1 MELKDRDIILLKR
14 VRKGDKKAFD
24 ELFCM
29 YYAPLCVHACRFV
42 EDTDAENIVQDLMLY
57 IWENRRRLEIS
68 ISLRSYLFTS
78 VRNRALNLIGRSKT
92 KDKVLENIGRSID
105 FYFLPPSCPLD
116 ELETMFNDAL
126 QELSPEVREAFLLSR
141 FEGKTYK
148 EIAAGAG
155 VSVKIVDHRIQ
166 KAVSHLRARL
176 SGLLP
181 EMA

>member
-78 VRNRALNLIGRSKT
+78 VRNRALIT
-92 KDKVLENIGRSID
+92 
-105 FYFLPPSCPLD
+105 
-116 ELETMFNDAL
+116 
-126 QELSPEVREAFLLSR
+126 Q
-141 FEGKTYK
+141 
-148 EIAAGAG
+148 
-155 VSVKIVDHRIQ
+155 
-166 KAVSHLRARL
+166 
-176 SGLLP
+176 
-181 EMA
+181 